1 MAVKLLHSRLVNNLD
16 KTMRFVFTF
25 LGILFFASAS
35 FAQKFG
41 YVDTEF
47 ITSKMPE
54 YAKVQQQ
61 IDLNTKTWLAEVD
74 KKKGE
79 LEKLE
84 KEYKLEE
91 LLLTEDLKQQRL
103 AAIQIKSKEAK
114 AFENQVFGA
123 EGELFKMKQAAFKS
137 ILDQISKAIEK
148 VVRAK
153 RLDFIFDKANDGLV
167 LLYTNPIH
175 DYSDYVLEELGLELD
190 PNLIEKAKK
199 EEAQEQ
205 KSPKKN

>member
-1 MAVKLLHSRLVNNLD
+1 
-16 KTMRFVFTF
+16 MRFGMTF
-25 LGILFFASAS
+25 LVFMLFASAS

-61 IDLNTKTWLAEVD
+61 IDQNTKTWLTEVE
-74 KKKGE
+74 KKKQE

-84 KEYKLEE
+84 KEFKLEE

-103 AAIQIKSKEAK
+103 AAIQAKSKEAK
-114 AFENQVFGA
+114 TFENQVFGL
-123 EGELFKMKQAAFKS
+123 EGELFKLKQAAYKS

-175 DYSDYVLEELGLELD
+175 DYSDYVIEELGIELD
-190 PNLIEKAKK
+190 PNLIEKSKK
-199 EEAQEQ
+199 EEAQEP

>member
-1 MAVKLLHSRLVNNLD
+1 
-16 KTMRFVFTF
+16 MRFWMAF
-25 LGILFFASAS
+25 LGILLFASTS

-54 YAKVQQQ
+54 YAKAQQQ
-61 IDLNTKTWLAEVD
+61 IDQNTKTWLAEVE
-74 KKKGE
+74 KKKEE

-103 AAIQIKSKEAK
+103 SAIQAKSKEAK
-114 AFENQVFGA
+114 AFENQVFGV
-123 EGELFKMKQAAFKS
+123 EGELFKLKQAAYKS

-167 LLYTNPIH
+167 LLYTNPVH

-190 PNLIEKAKK
+190 PNLVEKTKK
-199 EEAQEQ
+199 EEAQEP

>member
-1 MAVKLLHSRLVNNLD
+1 
-16 KTMRFVFTF
+16 MRFIFAF
-25 LGILFFASAS
+25 LGVLLFAQVAC
-35 FAQKFG
+35 AQKFG

-54 YAKVQQQ
+54 YAKVQKQ
-61 IDLNTKTWLAEVD
+61 IEQNTTTWLAEVE
-74 KKKGE
+74 KKKVG

-103 AAIQIKSKEAK
+103 AAIQAKNKEAK
-114 AFENQVFGA
+114 AFENQVFGT
-123 EGELFKMKQAAFKS
+123 EGELFKLKQAAYKS

-167 LLYTNPIH
+167 LLYTNPVH

-190 PNLIEKAKK
+190 PNLAEKTKK
-199 EEAQEQ
+199 EEAQQ
-205 KSPKKN
+205 PKSPKKN

>member
-1 MAVKLLHSRLVNNLD
+1 
-16 KTMRFVFTF
+16 MRFWMTI
-25 LGILFFASAS
+25 LGILLFATTT

-47 ITSKMPE
+47 ITSKMPD
-54 YAKVQQQ
+54 YAQVQHR
-61 IDLNTKTWLAEVD
+61 IDQNTKTWLAEVE
-74 KKKGE
+74 KKKVE
-79 LEKLE
+79 LDKLE
-84 KEYKLEE
+84 KEFKLEE

-103 AAIQIKSKEAK
+103 SAIQTKSKEAK

-123 EGELFKMKQAAFKS
+123 EGELFKLKQAAFKS
-137 ILDQISKAIEK
+137 ILDQISRAIEK

-190 PNLIEKAKK
+190 PNLVEKAKK
-199 EEAQEQ
+199 EEAQEP

>member
-1 MAVKLLHSRLVNNLD
+1 
-16 KTMRFVFTF
+16 MRFIFAF
-25 LGILFFASAS
+25 LGVLLFAQVAC
-35 FAQKFG
+35 AQKFG

-54 YAKVQQQ
+54 YAKVQKQ
-61 IDLNTKTWLAEVD
+61 IEQNTTTWLAEVE
-74 KKKGE
+74 KKKVE

-103 AAIQIKSKEAK
+103 AAIQAKNKEAK
-114 AFENQVFGA
+114 AFENQVFGS
-123 EGELFKMKQAAFKS
+123 EGELFKLKQAAYKS

-167 LLYTNPIH
+167 LLYTNPVH

-190 PNLIEKAKK
+190 PNLVEKTKK
-199 EEAQEQ
+199 EEAQQ
-205 KSPKKN
+205 PKSPKKN

>member
-1 MAVKLLHSRLVNNLD
+1 
-16 KTMRFVFTF
+16 MRFWMAF
-25 LGILFFASAS
+25 LGILLFASTS

-54 YAKVQQQ
+54 YAKAQQQ
-61 IDLNTKTWLAEVD
+61 IDQNTKTWLAEVE
-74 KKKGE
+74 KKKEE

-103 AAIQIKSKEAK
+103 AAIQAKSKEAK
-114 AFENQVFGA
+114 AFENQVFGV
-123 EGELFKMKQAAFKS
+123 EGELFKLKQAAYKS

-167 LLYTNPIH
+167 LLYTNPVH

-190 PNLIEKAKK
+190 PNLVEKTKK
-199 EEAQEQ
+199 EEAQEP

>member
-1 MAVKLLHSRLVNNLD
+1 
-16 KTMRFVFTF
+16 MRFWITF
-25 LGILFFASAS
+25 LGILLFASTS

-61 IDLNTKTWLAEVD
+61 IEQNTQTWLAEVEN
-74 KKKGE
+74 KKE
-79 LEKLE
+79 EVAKLE

-103 AAIQIKSKEAK
+103 AAIQAKSKEAK

-123 EGELFKMKQAAFKS
+123 EGELFKLKQAAYKS

-167 LLYTNPIH
+167 LLYTNPVH

-190 PNLIEKAKK
+190 PNLGEKTKK
-199 EEAQEQ
+199 QDAQEP

>member
-1 MAVKLLHSRLVNNLD
+1 
-16 KTMRFVFTF
+16 MRFGMTF
-25 LGILFFASAS
+25 LVFLFFASAS

-47 ITSKMPE
+47 ITSKMPD

-61 IDLNTKTWLAEVD
+61 IDQNTKTWLAEVD
-74 KKKGE
+74 KKKTE

-103 AAIQIKSKEAK
+103 AAIQAKNKEAK

-123 EGELFKMKQAAFKS
+123 EGELFKLKQAAYKS

-148 VVRAK
+148 VVRSK

-167 LLYTNPIH
+167 LLYTNPVH

-190 PNLIEKAKK
+190 PNLAEKAKK
-199 EEAQEQ
+199 EEAQEP

>member
-1 MAVKLLHSRLVNNLD
+1 
-16 KTMRFVFTF
+16 MRFIFAF
-25 LGILFFASAS
+25 LGVLLFAQVAC
-35 FAQKFG
+35 AQKFG

-54 YAKVQQQ
+54 YAKVQKQ
-61 IDLNTKTWLAEVD
+61 IEQNTTTWLAEVE
-74 KKKGE
+74 KKKVD

-91 LLLTEDLKQQRL
+91 LLLTEELKQQRL
-103 AAIQIKSKEAK
+103 AAIQAKNKEAK
-114 AFENQVFGA
+114 AFENQVFGS
-123 EGELFKMKQAAFKS
+123 EGELFKLKQAAYKS

-167 LLYTNPIH
+167 LLYTNPVH

-190 PNLIEKAKK
+190 PNLAEKTKK
-199 EEAQEQ
+199 EEAQQ
-205 KSPKKN
+205 PKSPKKN

>member
-1 MAVKLLHSRLVNNLD
+1 
-16 KTMRFVFTF
+16 MRFVFTF
-25 LGILFFASAS
+25 LGILFFVSAS

-103 AAIQIKSKEAK
+103 AAIQTKSKEAK

>member
-1 MAVKLLHSRLVNNLD
+1 
-16 KTMRFVFTF
+16 MRFWLTGIVILLF
-25 LGILFFASAS
+25 LSPS
-35 FAQKFG
+35 NAQKFG

-61 IDLNTKTWLAEVD
+61 IEQNTKTWLSDVE
-74 KKKGE
+74 KKKQE

-103 AAIQIKSKEAK
+103 AAIQSKSKESK
-114 AFENQVFGA
+114 DFENQVFGV
-123 EGELFKMKQAAFKS
+123 EGDLFKLKQTAYKS

-175 DYSDYVLEELGLELD
+175 DYSDYVLEELGVELD
-190 PNLIEKAKK
+190 PNLVEKTKK

>member
-1 MAVKLLHSRLVNNLD
+1 MRLLL
-16 KTMRFVFTF
+16 TF
-25 LGILFFASAS
+25 LGILVCVSTS

-61 IDLNTKTWLAEVD
+61 IDQNTKTWLTEVE
-74 KKKGE
+74 KKKEE

-84 KEYKLEE
+84 KQFKLEE

-103 AAIQIKSKEAK
+103 AAIQTKSKEAK

-123 EGELFKMKQAAFKS
+123 EGELFKLKQAAYKS

-190 PNLIEKAKK
+190 PNLVEKVKK
-199 EEAQEQ
+199 EEAQEP

>member
-1 MAVKLLHSRLVNNLD
+1 
-16 KTMRFVFTF
+16 MRFVFTF

-103 AAIQIKSKEAK
+103 AAIQTKSKEAK

-123 EGELFKMKQAAFKS
+123 EGDLFKMKQAAFKS

>member
-1 MAVKLLHSRLVNNLD
+1 
-16 KTMRFVFTF
+16 MRFWLTGIVILLF
-25 LGILFFASAS
+25 LSS
-35 FAQKFG
+35 SNAQKFG

-61 IDLNTKTWLAEVD
+61 IEQNTKTWLNDVE
-74 KKKGE
+74 KKKQE

-84 KEYKLEE
+84 KEFKLEE

-103 AAIQIKSKEAK
+103 AAIQLKSKESK
-114 AFENQVFGA
+114 AFENQVFGP
-123 EGELFKMKQAAFKS
+123 EGDLFKLKQTAYKS

-175 DYSDYVLEELGLELD
+175 DYSDYVLEELGVELD
-190 PNLIEKAKK
+190 PNLAEKTKK

>member
-1 MAVKLLHSRLVNNLD
+1 MRLLL
-16 KTMRFVFTF
+16 TF
-25 LGILFFASAS
+25 LGILVCVSTS

-61 IDLNTKTWLAEVD
+61 IDQSTKTWLTEVE
-74 KKKGE
+74 KKKEE
-79 LEKLE
+79 LETLE
-84 KEYKLEE
+84 KQFKLEE

-103 AAIQIKSKEAK
+103 AAIQTKSKEAK
-114 AFENQVFGA
+114 AFENQVFGV
-123 EGELFKMKQAAFKS
+123 EGELFKLKQAAYKS

-190 PNLIEKAKK
+190 PNLVEKAKK
-199 EEAQEQ
+199 EEGQEP

>member
-1 MAVKLLHSRLVNNLD
+1 
-16 KTMRFVFTF
+16 MRFIFAF
-25 LGILFFASAS
+25 LGVLLFAQVAC
-35 FAQKFG
+35 AQKFG

-54 YAKVQQQ
+54 YAKVQKQ
-61 IDLNTKTWLAEVD
+61 IEQNTATWLAEVE
-74 KKKGE
+74 KKKVE

-103 AAIQIKSKEAK
+103 AAIQAKNKEAK
-114 AFENQVFGA
+114 AFENQVFGT
-123 EGELFKMKQAAFKS
+123 EGELFKLKQAAYKS

-167 LLYTNPIH
+167 LLYTNPVH

-190 PNLIEKAKK
+190 PNLAEKTKK
-199 EEAQEQ
+199 EEAQQ
-205 KSPKKN
+205 PKSPKKN

>member
-1 MAVKLLHSRLVNNLD
+1 
-16 KTMRFVFTF
+16 MRFWMTF
-25 LGILFFASAS
+25 LGILLCASTS

-47 ITSKMPE
+47 ITSKMPD
-54 YAKVQQQ
+54 YARVQQQ
-61 IDLNTKTWLAEVD
+61 IDQNTKTWLAEVD
-74 KKKGE
+74 KKKTE

-103 AAIQIKSKEAK
+103 AAIQVKNKEAK

-123 EGELFKMKQAAFKS
+123 EGELFKLKQAAFKS

-167 LLYTNPIH
+167 LLYTNPVH

-190 PNLIEKAKK
+190 PNLVEKAKK
-199 EEAQEQ
+199 EEAQEP

>member
-1 MAVKLLHSRLVNNLD
+1 M
-16 KTMRFVFTF
+16 MRFWLTGIVILLF
-25 LGILFFASAS
+25 LSS
-35 FAQKFG
+35 SNAQKFG

-61 IDLNTKTWLAEVD
+61 IEQNTKTWLNDVE
-74 KKKGE
+74 KKKQE
-79 LEKLE
+79 LENLE
-84 KEYKLEE
+84 KEFKLEE

-103 AAIQIKSKEAK
+103 AAIQLKSKESK
-114 AFENQVFGA
+114 AFENQVFGP
-123 EGELFKMKQAAFKS
+123 EGDLFKLKQTAYKS

-175 DYSDYVLEELGLELD
+175 DYSDYVLEELGVELD
-190 PNLIEKAKK
+190 PNLAEKTKK

>member
-1 MAVKLLHSRLVNNLD
+1 MRYWIAFLVFMLS
-16 KTMRFVFTF
+16 
-25 LGILFFASAS
+25 ASSS

-47 ITSKMPE
+47 ITSKMPD

-61 IDLNTKTWLAEVD
+61 IDQNTKNWLAEVE
-74 KKKGE
+74 KKKEE
-79 LEKLE
+79 LAKLE
-84 KEYKLEE
+84 KEFKLEE

-103 AAIQIKSKEAK
+103 AAIQTKTKEAR
-114 AFENQVFGA
+114 AFENQVFGS
-123 EGELFKMKQAAFKS
+123 EGELFKMKQAAYKS

-167 LLYTNPIH
+167 LLYTNPVH

-190 PNLIEKAKK
+190 PNLVEKAKK
-199 EEAQEQ
+199 EEVQEQ

>member
-1 MAVKLLHSRLVNNLD
+1 
-16 KTMRFVFTF
+16 MRFGMTF
-25 LGILFFASAS
+25 LVFLFFASAS

-47 ITSKMPE
+47 ITSKMPD

-61 IDLNTKTWLAEVD
+61 IDQNTKTWLTEVD
-74 KKKGE
+74 KKKTE

-103 AAIQIKSKEAK
+103 AAIQVKNKEAK

-123 EGELFKMKQAAFKS
+123 EGELFKLKQAAFKS

-167 LLYTNPIH
+167 LLYTNPVH

-190 PNLIEKAKK
+190 PNLVEKAKK
-199 EEAQEQ
+199 EEAQEP

>member
-1 MAVKLLHSRLVNNLD
+1 
-16 KTMRFVFTF
+16 MRFWMTF
-25 LGILFFASAS
+25 LGILLFASAS

-54 YAKVQQQ
+54 YTKAQQQ
-61 IDLNTKTWLAEVD
+61 IDQNTNTWLAEVE
-74 KKKGE
+74 KKKEE

-103 AAIQIKSKEAK
+103 AAIQAKSKEAK
-114 AFENQVFGA
+114 ALENQVFGA
-123 EGELFKMKQAAFKS
+123 EGELFKLKQAAYKS

-167 LLYTNPIH
+167 LLYTNPVH
-175 DYSDYVLEELGLELD
+175 DYSDYVLEELGVELD
-190 PNLIEKAKK
+190 PNLVEKTKK
-199 EEAQEQ
+199 EQAQEP

>member
-1 MAVKLLHSRLVNNLD
+1 
-16 KTMRFVFTF
+16 MRFGMTF
-25 LGILFFASAS
+25 LVFLFFASAS

-47 ITSKMPE
+47 ITSKMPD
-54 YAKVQQQ
+54 YAKVQQR
-61 IDLNTKTWLAEVD
+61 IDENTKTWLVEVE
-74 KKKGE
+74 KKKTE

-103 AAIQIKSKEAK
+103 AAIQAKNKEAK

-123 EGELFKMKQAAFKS
+123 EGELFKLKQAAYKS

-167 LLYTNPIH
+167 LLYTNPVH

-190 PNLIEKAKK
+190 PNLAEKAKK
-199 EEAQEQ
+199 EEAQEP

>member
-1 MAVKLLHSRLVNNLD
+1 
-16 KTMRFVFTF
+16 MRFWLTGIVILLF
-25 LGILFFASAS
+25 LSS
-35 FAQKFG
+35 SNAQKFG

-61 IDLNTKTWLAEVD
+61 IEQNTKTWLNDVE
-74 KKKGE
+74 KKKQE
-79 LEKLE
+79 LENLE
-84 KEYKLEE
+84 KEFKLEE

-103 AAIQIKSKEAK
+103 AAIQLKSKESK
-114 AFENQVFGA
+114 AFENQVFGP
-123 EGELFKMKQAAFKS
+123 EGDLFKLKQTAYKS

-175 DYSDYVLEELGLELD
+175 DYSDYVLEELGVELD
-190 PNLIEKAKK
+190 PNLAEKTKK

>member
-1 MAVKLLHSRLVNNLD
+1 MRLLL
-16 KTMRFVFTF
+16 TI
-25 LGILFFASAS
+25 LGILLFASSS

-61 IDLNTKTWLAEVD
+61 IDQNTKTWLAEVE
-74 KKKGE
+74 KKKQE

-84 KEYKLEE
+84 KEFKLEE

-103 AAIQIKSKEAK
+103 SAIQAKSKEAK

-123 EGELFKMKQAAFKS
+123 EGELFKLKQTAYKS

-167 LLYTNPIH
+167 LLYTNPVH

-190 PNLIEKAKK
+190 PNLVEKTKK

>member
-1 MAVKLLHSRLVNNLD
+1 
-16 KTMRFVFTF
+16 MRFWMTF
-25 LGILFFASAS
+25 LGILLFASAS

-54 YAKVQQQ
+54 YAKAQQQ
-61 IDLNTKTWLAEVD
+61 IDQNTNTWLAEVE
-74 KKKGE
+74 KKKEE

-103 AAIQIKSKEAK
+103 AAIQAKSKEAK
-114 AFENQVFGA
+114 ALENQVFGA
-123 EGELFKMKQAAFKS
+123 EGELFKLKQAAYKS

-167 LLYTNPIH
+167 LLYTNPVH
-175 DYSDYVLEELGLELD
+175 DYSDYVLEELGVELD
-190 PNLIEKAKK
+190 PNLVEKTKK
-199 EEAQEQ
+199 QEAQEP

>member
-1 MAVKLLHSRLVNNLD
+1 
-16 KTMRFVFTF
+16 MRFWLTCVVILLF
-25 LGILFFASAS
+25 LSS
-35 FAQKFG
+35 STAQKFG

-61 IDLNTKTWLAEVD
+61 IEQNTKTWLNDVE
-74 KKKGE
+74 KKKQE

-103 AAIQIKSKEAK
+103 AAIQLKSKESK
-114 AFENQVFGA
+114 AFENQVFGP
-123 EGELFKMKQAAFKS
+123 EGDLFKLKQTAYKS

-175 DYSDYVLEELGLELD
+175 DYSDYVLEELGVELD
-190 PNLIEKAKK
+190 PNLAEKTKK

>member
-1 MAVKLLHSRLVNNLD
+1 
-16 KTMRFVFTF
+16 MRFWMTF
-25 LGILFFASAS
+25 LGILLFASAS

-54 YAKVQQQ
+54 YAKAQQQ
-61 IDLNTKTWLAEVD
+61 IDQNTNTWLAEVE
-74 KKKGE
+74 KKKEE

-103 AAIQIKSKEAK
+103 AAIQAKSKEAK
-114 AFENQVFGA
+114 ALENQVFGA
-123 EGELFKMKQAAFKS
+123 EGELFKLKQAAYKS

-167 LLYTNPIH
+167 LLYTNPVH
-175 DYSDYVLEELGLELD
+175 DYSDYVLEELGVELD
-190 PNLIEKAKK
+190 PNLIEKTKK
-199 EEAQEQ
+199 EQAQEP

>member
-1 MAVKLLHSRLVNNLD
+1 
-16 KTMRFVFTF
+16 MRFIFAF
-25 LGILFFASAS
+25 LGVLLFAQVAC
-35 FAQKFG
+35 AQKFG

-54 YAKVQQQ
+54 YAKVQKQ
-61 IDLNTKTWLAEVD
+61 IEQNTATWLAEVE
-74 KKKGE
+74 KKKVE

-84 KEYKLEE
+84 KDYKLEE

-103 AAIQIKSKEAK
+103 AAIQAKNKEAK
-114 AFENQVFGA
+114 AFENQVFGT
-123 EGELFKMKQAAFKS
+123 EGELFKLKQAAYKS

-167 LLYTNPIH
+167 LLYTNPVH

-190 PNLIEKAKK
+190 PNLAEKTKK
-199 EEAQEQ
+199 EEAQQ
-205 KSPKKN
+205 PKSPKKN

>member
-1 MAVKLLHSRLVNNLD
+1 MRLLL
-16 KTMRFVFTF
+16 TF
-25 LGILFFASAS
+25 LGILVCVSTS

-61 IDLNTKTWLAEVD
+61 IDQSTKTWLTEVE
-74 KKKGE
+74 KKKEE

-84 KEYKLEE
+84 KQFKLEE

-103 AAIQIKSKEAK
+103 AAIQTKSKEAK
-114 AFENQVFGA
+114 AFENQVFGV
-123 EGELFKMKQAAFKS
+123 EGELFKLKQAAYKS

-190 PNLIEKAKK
+190 PNLVEKAKK
-199 EEAQEQ
+199 EEAQEP

>member
-1 MAVKLLHSRLVNNLD
+1 
-16 KTMRFVFTF
+16 MRFGMTF
-25 LGILFFASAS
+25 LGILLFASTS

-54 YAKVQQQ
+54 YAQAQKQ
-61 IDLNTKTWLAEVD
+61 IDQNTKTWLAEVD

-103 AAIQIKSKEAK
+103 AAIQTKNKEAK

-123 EGELFKMKQAAFKS
+123 EGELFKLKQAAYKT

-167 LLYTNPIH
+167 LLYTNPVH

-190 PNLIEKAKK
+190 PNLVEKTKK
-199 EEAQEQ
+199 EEAQEP

>member
-1 MAVKLLHSRLVNNLD
+1 MRLI
-16 KTMRFVFTF
+16 FAF
-25 LGILFFASAS
+25 LGVLLFAQVAC
-35 FAQKFG
+35 AQKFG

-54 YAKVQQQ
+54 YAKVQKQ
-61 IDLNTKTWLAEVD
+61 IEQNTATWLAEVE

-103 AAIQIKSKEAK
+103 AAIQAKNKEAK
-114 AFENQVFGA
+114 AFENQVFGT
-123 EGELFKMKQAAFKS
+123 EGELFKLKQAAYKS

-167 LLYTNPIH
+167 LLYTNPVH

-190 PNLIEKAKK
+190 PNLAEKTKK
-199 EEAQEQ
+199 EEAQQ
-205 KSPKKN
+205 PKSPKKN

>member
-1 MAVKLLHSRLVNNLD
+1 
-16 KTMRFVFTF
+16 MRFTFAF
-25 LGILFFASAS
+25 LGVLLFAQVAC
-35 FAQKFG
+35 AQKFG

-54 YAKVQQQ
+54 YAKVQKQ
-61 IDLNTKTWLAEVD
+61 IEQNTATWLAEVE

-103 AAIQIKSKEAK
+103 ASIQAKNKEAK
-114 AFENQVFGA
+114 AFENQVFGT
-123 EGELFKMKQAAFKS
+123 EGELFKLKQAAYKS

-167 LLYTNPIH
+167 LLYTNPVH

-190 PNLIEKAKK
+190 PNLVEKTKK
-199 EEAQEQ
+199 EVVQEL

>member
-1 MAVKLLHSRLVNNLD
+1 M
-16 KTMRFVFTF
+16 MRFWLTFVVF
-25 LGILFFASAS
+25 LVFASAT

-61 IDLNTKTWLAEVD
+61 IDQNTKTWLSDVE
-74 KKKGE
+74 KKKLE

-103 AAIQIKSKEAK
+103 AAIQLKSKESK

-123 EGELFKMKQAAFKS
+123 EGDLFKLKQTAYKS

-175 DYSDYVLEELGLELD
+175 DYSDYVLEELGVELD
-190 PNLIEKAKK
+190 PNLAEKAKK
-199 EEAQEQ
+199 EEALEQ

>member
-1 MAVKLLHSRLVNNLD
+1 
-16 KTMRFVFTF
+16 MRFWMTF
-25 LGILFFASAS
+25 LGILLFASAS

-54 YAKVQQQ
+54 YAKAQQQ
-61 IDLNTKTWLAEVD
+61 IDQNTNTWLAEVE
-74 KKKGE
+74 KKKEE

-103 AAIQIKSKEAK
+103 AAIQAKSKEAK
-114 AFENQVFGA
+114 ALENQVFGA
-123 EGELFKMKQAAFKS
+123 EGELFKLKQAAYKS

-167 LLYTNPIH
+167 LLYTNPVH
-175 DYSDYVLEELGLELD
+175 DYSDYVLEELGVELD
-190 PNLIEKAKK
+190 PNLVEKTKK
-199 EEAQEQ
+199 EQAQEP

>member
-1 MAVKLLHSRLVNNLD
+1 
-16 KTMRFVFTF
+16 MRFGMTF
-25 LGILFFASAS
+25 LGILLFASTS

-54 YAKVQQQ
+54 YAQAQKQ
-61 IDLNTKTWLAEVD
+61 IDQNTKTWLAEVD

-103 AAIQIKSKEAK
+103 AAIQTKNKEAK

-123 EGELFKMKQAAFKS
+123 EGELFKLKQAAYKT

-167 LLYTNPIH
+167 LLYTNPVH

-190 PNLIEKAKK
+190 PNLVEKTKK

>member
-1 MAVKLLHSRLVNNLD
+1 
-16 KTMRFVFTF
+16 MRFWLTGIVILLF
-25 LGILFFASAS
+25 LSS
-35 FAQKFG
+35 SNAQKFG

-61 IDLNTKTWLAEVD
+61 IDQNTKTWLNDVE
-74 KKKGE
+74 KKKQE

-84 KEYKLEE
+84 KEFKLEE

-103 AAIQIKSKEAK
+103 AAIQLKSKESK
-114 AFENQVFGA
+114 AFENQVFGP
-123 EGELFKMKQAAFKS
+123 EGDLFKLKQTAYKS

-175 DYSDYVLEELGLELD
+175 DYSDYVLEELGVELD
-190 PNLIEKAKK
+190 PNLAEKTKK

>member
-1 MAVKLLHSRLVNNLD
+1 
-16 KTMRFVFTF
+16 MRFWITF
-25 LGILFFASAS
+25 LGILLFASTS

-61 IDLNTKTWLAEVD
+61 IEQNTQTWLAEVEN
-74 KKKGE
+74 KKE
-79 LEKLE
+79 EVAKLE

-103 AAIQIKSKEAK
+103 AAIQAKSKEAK

-123 EGELFKMKQAAFKS
+123 EGELFKLKQAAYKS

-167 LLYTNPIH
+167 LLYTNPVH

-190 PNLIEKAKK
+190 PNLIEKTKK
-199 EEAQEQ
+199 QEAQEP

>member
-1 MAVKLLHSRLVNNLD
+1 LS
-16 KTMRFVFTF
+16 
-25 LGILFFASAS
+25 
-35 FAQKFG
+35 
-41 YVDTEF
+41 
-47 ITSKMPE
+47 
-54 YAKVQQQ
+54 
-61 IDLNTKTWLAEVD
+61 
-74 KKKGE
+74 

-103 AAIQIKSKEAK
+103 AEIQAKSKEAK
-114 AFENQVFGA
+114 AFENQVFGE
-123 EGELFKMKQAAFKS
+123 EGELFKLKQAAYKS

-167 LLYTNPIH
+167 LLYTNPVH

-190 PNLIEKAKK
+190 PNLVEKAKK
-199 EEAQEQ
+199 EEAQEP